1 MVNKGYRNSG
11 IKFATLL
18 FPLQQIPNKFDLV
31 FGLHY
36 LCTKHKP
43 RTMKEKLIGIWQ
55 RFRSKVPLVGLF
67 ALLYVLFIL
76 FIDEYSFLNKIIY
89 DREINRLKKEIKA
102 ENDSIQYYRT
112 QILEMKTDPESLEKM
127 AREKYRMQRPDE
139 DVYTIVEI
147 PTEK

>member
-1 MVNKGYRNSG
+1 
-11 IKFATLL
+11 
-18 FPLQQIPNKFDLV
+18 
-31 FGLHY
+31 
-36 LCTKHKP
+36 
-43 RTMKEKLIGIWQ
+43 MKEKLIGIWQ
-55 RFRSKVPLVGLF
+55 RFSSKVPLVGLF

-89 DREINRLKKEIKA
+89 DREIERLKKEIKA

>member
-1 MVNKGYRNSG
+1 
-11 IKFATLL
+11 
-18 FPLQQIPNKFDLV
+18 
-31 FGLHY
+31 
-36 LCTKHKP
+36 
-43 RTMKEKLIGIWQ
+43 MKEKLIGIWQ

-89 DREINRLKKEIKA
+89 DREIERLKKEIKA

-112 QILEMKTDPESLEKM
+112 QILEMKTDAESLEKM